1 MVRTGLI
8 AFAAFLAV
16 LAGAGWAFDIPLLT
30 SLVPGI
36 DPMMPNMA
44 LVITLAALGSALVDR
59 DGPGLHLIVVACGAM
74 VATIGVLT
82 FAQYVSGQSFGID
95 QWLVTDPNLRN
106 RPYPGRMSPG
116 GSIASATIGVA
127 LMIFG
132 LSNQLRSNRLAHGL
146 ALVPA
151 AVSLLSLVGNA
162 FGVGGLYSTNRFSA
176 VAVDT
181 AIALSC
187 LSAALLMTRPHQ
199 GWLSAYRG
207 RPLARQVLLQFLLLS
222 LIAPVAAGFFVRWGL
237 VMSAYDTLFAPALF
251 SIMVAAGFVLF
262 AMRATES
269 LSRAEGSI
277 RDNAAEAG
285 RAAALLG
292 AVLSSV
298 DGVVFAKDLDG
309 RYIVM
314 NEAGNRLHGK
324 GDPTGRTDLELF
336 GPEAA
341 VKMRATDRN
350 ALESGQPQTV
360 ELDMLL
366 QGQRH
371 IFQTTKSVFRDAS
384 GAVAGVV
391 GVTIDVTA
399 RRAAERRDVLL
410 LALEDRLK
418 PLTDPTAIKQ
428 AAAETLA
435 EALNAARVNYATID
449 EATHSFQIDYSHV
462 AGTMPEAT
470 GGGSLAGLE
479 PMLPAL
485 RAGQQM
491 VVSDCSSDPR
501 TAAFFAR
508 DEIAAFA
515 VRAVIDTPL
524 VRNGQLAGTLSVDH
538 PQPREWTAEEAALAR
553 AVAERSWAAL
563 ERVRAEAELRASQA
577 LVAARADEITAIYNA
592 APVGLC
598 VLDPDLRFVRI
609 NDLLA
614 DINGVPAADHIGRT
628 VAEVLPD
635 LGPGVN
641 EAMARVLAGEPAHNI
656 EITGTT
662 RARPGEVRTWRE
674 NWLPLRDGNGNI
686 IGVTVS
692 AEDVTEA
699 KAADVRQSLL
709 LDLAERL
716 RASPRD
722 ALMQTSILVGERLGA
737 SRTGFGEVSDDGS
750 TLAVIADYHPEN
762 VVPHPGQVRMADYG
776 SDLAAALMT
785 GRTLVVN
792 DVTTDPRTSADSAAH
807 IALSSRANIAVPLMR
822 DGRLRGTFHFNR
834 PEPHRWTEAEIS
846 LIEEVASRAWAV
858 AEQARAEEE
867 LRATS
872 RRLDAVLDNA
882 SVAIFLMD
890 DRQHC
895 AYMNRAAEELTG
907 FTLPET
913 QGRPLHDVV
922 HHHYPDGRPFPIEE
936 CPIDRA
942 FLTQS
947 NMRGEGA
954 FIHKDGHFYPVA
966 FVASPIMDEAARTVG
981 TIIEVRDITQ
991 EKAAEAALVALN
1003 ADLERRVADALA
1015 ERRMLA
1021 QVVESSDV
1029 YVGALDRNYTVL
1041 AANRAFADEFEAVF
1055 GVRPKAGDNILA
1067 LLDAKSANRELVRRV
1082 WERALD
1088 GEEFSFIQEFEGTA
1102 RGDRSHEVTFRSL
1115 RDEAGQL
1122 VGAYMFGTDVS
1133 ARLQAHAELEAA
1145 RAQLHEMQKLE
1156 TIGQLTGGVA
1166 HDFNNLLTPIVG
1178 GLDLVRMR
1186 VHGDELVER
1195 VVDGALQSAERA
1207 KVLIQRLLA
1216 FARRQTL
1223 QPQAVEVAGLVAG
1236 MRDLIDRSIGP
1247 SVTVTVDLPEGLPVV
1262 SVDPN
1267 QLELALLNLCVN
1279 ARDAMPDGGELRI
1292 AAAADDAPPSSLPPG
1307 RYVRL
1312 QVADTGSGMDAE
1324 TLRRAVEPFFSTK
1337 GLGRGT
1343 GLGLSM
1349 VHGLAAQSGG
1359 RLEIASTPGE
1369 GTTATLWLPVSSETA
1384 PASRAEAE
1392 GDAPHAPWQACLLL
1406 VDDEELVRAST
1417 AESLRDLGYDVAEA
1431 GSAAEALAKV
1441 RAGLRPDAL
1450 ITDHMMPGMTGADL
1464 AGIVR
1469 ARLPGLPVL
1478 LITGYANLGADQ
1490 AQGLDVLA
1498 KPFRLADLARRVS
1511 RLLEERVV
1519 PMD

>member
-1 MVRTGLI
+1 MRAGLI
-8 AFAAFLAV
+8 ALAAVLAV
-16 LAGAGWAFDIPLLT
+16 TAGAGWAFGLPVLT
-30 SLVPGI
+30 SMLPGL
-36 DPMMPNMA
+36 DPMMANMA
-44 LVITLAALGSALVDR
+44 LVVLVAAIGAALIDR
-59 DGPGLHLIVVACGAM
+59 GRPALHLVVVVCGVVAAM
-74 VATIGVLT
+74 IGLIT
-82 FAQYVSGQSFGID
+82 FAEYLGGQSFGID
-95 QWLVTDPNLRN
+95 ELLVSDPNVAN

-116 GSIASATIGVA
+116 GSLASAAIGTA
-127 LMIFG
+127 LILMG
-132 LSNQLRSNRLAHGL
+132 LSSRKPATLAAHWL

-151 AVSLLSLVGNA
+151 AISLLSLVGHA

-176 VAVDT
+176 VAFET

-187 LSAALLMTRPHQ
+187 LSGALLFTRPHQ
-199 GWLSAYRG
+199 GWLADYRG
-207 RPLARQVLLQFLLLS
+207 RPLARRVLMQFLVLS
-222 LIAPVAAGFFVRWGL
+222 LAAPVAAGFFVRWGL
-237 VMSAYDTLFAPALF
+237 LMSAYDTLFAPALF
-251 SIMVAAGFVLF
+251 SVLVAVGFVWF
-262 AMRATES
+262 ALRATRT
-269 LSRAEGSI
+269 LSRAEGAI
-277 RDNAAEAG
+277 RDSAAESG

-292 AVLSSV
+292 AVLASV
-298 DGVVFAKDLDG
+298 DGIVFAKDLDG

-324 GDPTGRTDLELF
+324 GDSTGRTDLELF
-336 GPEAA
+336 GPDAA
-341 VKMRATDRN
+341 QKMRATDLD

-360 ELDMLL
+360 ELDMVV
-366 QGQRH
+366 QGERH
-371 IFQTTKSVFRDAS
+371 IFQTAKSVFRDVT

-418 PLTDPTAIKQ
+418 PLTDASAIKQ

-435 EALNAARVNYATID
+435 DALTAARVNYASID
-449 EATHSFQIDYSHV
+449 EATNSFHIDYSHV
-462 AGTMPEAT
+462 AGNMPVAT
-470 GGGSLAGLE
+470 GSGSLAGLE

-491 VVSDCSSDPR
+491 VITDCTTDPR
-501 TAAFFAR
+501 TARFVAR
-508 DEIAAFA
+508 DEIAAFE

-524 VRNGQLAGTLSVDH
+524 VRNGMLVGNLSVNH
-538 PQPREWTAEEAALAR
+538 PEPREWTPDEAALAR
-553 AVAERSWAAL
+553 AVADRTWAAL
-563 ERVRAEAELRASQA
+563 ERVRAETELRASQA
-577 LVAARADEITAIYNA
+577 LLAARADEIIAIYNA

-598 VLDPDLRFVRI
+598 VLDRDLRFVRI
-609 NDLLA
+609 NELLA
-614 DINGVPAADHIGRT
+614 EINGVPAADHIGRT

-635 LGPGVN
+635 LGPGV
-641 EAMARVLAGEPAHNI
+641 EATMARVLAGEPALNV

-662 RARPGEVRTWRE
+662 RARPGELRTWRE
-674 NWLPLRDGNGNI
+674 NWLPLRDGSGNI
-686 IGVTVS
+686 VGVTVS

-699 KAADVRQSLL
+699 KAAELRQSLL

-722 ALMQTSILVGERLGA
+722 ALMQASILVGERFGA
-737 SRTGFGEVSDDGS
+737 SRTGFGEMSDDGS
-750 TLAVIADYHPEN
+750 TLAVIADHHPAG
-762 VVPHPGQVRMADYG
+762 VVPHPKLVRMADYG
-776 SDLAAALMT
+776 GDLAAVLQT

-792 DVTTDPRTSADSAAH
+792 DVTTDPRTAADSAAH
-807 IALSSRANIAVPLMR
+807 IALGSRANIAVPLMR

-846 LIEEVASRAWAV
+846 LIEEVAHRAWAV
-858 AEQARAEEE
+858 AEQSRAEEE
-867 LRATS
+867 LRETS

-907 FTLPET
+907 FTLAET

-942 FLTQS
+942 FLEQS

-966 FVASPIMDEAARTVG
+966 FVASPITDEDDQPVG

-991 EKAAEAALVALN
+991 EKAAQAALVALN

-1021 QVVESSDV
+1021 QVVESTDV
-1029 YVGALDRNYTVL
+1029 LVAAIDQEYYIL
-1041 AANRAFADEFEAVF
+1041 AANRAFVTDFEQVY
-1055 GVRPKAGDNILA
+1055 GIRPKAGDNILG
-1067 LLDAKSANRELVRRV
+1067 LLDDRPTEREAVRAAWSRGL
-1082 WERALD
+1082 A
-1088 GEEFSFIQEFEGTA
+1088 GEEYSFIQEFGDSA
-1102 RGDRSHEVTFRSL
+1102 RERRAYEVTFRSL

-1122 VGAYMFGTDVS
+1122 LGTYQFVTDVS
-1133 ARLQAHAELEAA
+1133 QRLRNQAELEAA

-1186 VHGDELVER
+1186 VHGDDLVER

-1223 QPQAVEVAGLVAG
+1223 LPQPVEVAGLVEG

-1247 SVTVTVDLPEGLPVV
+1247 NVTVLVDLPEGLPVV

-1292 AAAADDAPPSSLPPG
+1292 AAAADDAPPPSLPPG

-1312 QVADTGSGMDAE
+1312 SVSDTGSGMDAE

-1359 RLEIASTPGE
+1359 RLEIASAPGQ
-1369 GTTATLWLPVSSETA
+1369 GTQATLWLPVSA
-1384 PASRAEAE
+1384 DVARAGRAEADN
-1392 GDAPHAPWQACLLL
+1392 DAPQAPWAASLLL

-1417 AESLRDLGYDVAEA
+1417 AESLRDLGYDVVEV
-1431 GSAAEALAKV
+1431 GSATEALAKV

-1450 ITDHMMPGMTGADL
+1450 ITDHMMPGMSGADL

-1478 LITGYANLGADQ
+1478 LITGYANLDPDQ
-1490 AQGLDVLA
+1490 TQGLDVLA

-1511 RLLEERVV
+1511 RLLEERVT
-1519 PMD
+1519 PLA